1 MKNNTHEKNMKDRI
15 LFWVDVSLIQFGVA
29 KILQEKI
36 DSDFYVIYDLNH
48 HLKKSFMQQNLVNF
62 KKEWYFWDNIGK
74 TKEPN
79 IDALVPMLCFGYS
92 AEPKPKQPAQ
102 RLPALVSL
110 VCLTV
115 LGGPA

>member
-79 IDALVPMLCFGYS
+79 IEYL
-92 AEPKPKQPAQ
+92 KQIEKKYKINLWKIAYTE
-102 RLPALVSL
+102 RN
-110 VCLTV
+110 
-115 LGGPA
+115 